1 MGACFVQRVNAMRR
15 FAVVAVGVAILAG
28 TGDFGATALA
38 QAAQPAATQ
47 ATTAPAAQAPAT
59 PAPQAPIAQAPAASP
74 VQTPAAAPAVPAV
87 APVVAAEPQGG
98 TIQGTVK
105 VSGVPLPGVA
115 VTATNTLTGKKYA
128 TTTGIDGAFQ
138 MAVPRNGRYVVKTDL
153 AGFASVTQEVVVNA
167 SGQNGGLPTQTAEF
181 KVDLASRV
189 TPEPVQAATTAAGV
203 PAVRATTA
211 AAATPARTAGGATP
225 GAVARVGRGTQ
236 ALAVQG
242 SDETDQTD
250 ASTTQTSTD
259 TQLPSLGAV
268 ASDDSTASTNESIAV
283 TGQQG
288 QINGLATF
296 SQDDLQNRIGDMQ
309 RNGFTNG
316 DIAGSLNNVMQTGT
330 FAAGPGGPGGGGP
343 GGGGPGGGGGGFGG
357 GGGGGG
363 GFGGGGGRGGG
374 GGFAGGGGFGGGF
387 GGFRGQNPNAWHGTF
402 TYSGADSALNATPRS
417 FTGTSIANPPSDRNT
432 LTASVTGTPY
442 ITGLIKANPKQMVFL
457 SVTETRNTSPSTR
470 QIIVPTLAQRLGD
483 LTPAFQAQP
492 LVGAVYDPATGLP
505 YSNTNCNPNLKAID
519 PNPTACI
526 PQTELSS
533 AALAMM
539 NYYPLPN
546 ITPNSLYDN
555 FQANFP
561 GSSHSSQITTRYN
574 RSFGSAPVRGG
585 RGGGGGGR
593 GGGGGGGNTG
603 GASGTRAQNRNA
615 PPTLRQSIAESF
627 AYGHSASASQNF
639 SPMLGG
645 SSVGNNYSL
654 SSAYT
659 VGYGRINSTA
669 TLSWS
674 RSHNL
679 SSNYFTNGATN
690 PALTAGIKVGNPTIY
705 NNPFYYGIPSIS
717 TSGTTGVAGLSDSPA
732 SNSINQTFTF
742 TDFVSWSH
750 KKHNMRFGLDFHRI
764 LNDSIGSSGAFGSFT
779 FSGFATEQPAL
790 QTCNP
795 VTDLQQ
801 CKEYGASGSAVADL
815 LIGQPQ
821 QTSITAGLSKIYLRG
836 NSYDWYAQDDWRV
849 KNGFTIAYGLR
860 WEYFSPYSEE
870 NNHLVNLALTGS
882 GTGLQIANVC
892 ATASAGC
899 ASVGTPASLVKPD
912 RSMFS
917 PRIAIAWSPKF
928 KWTKQ
933 MVVRSSYGI
942 NYNTG
947 QYSRFASSMSFQQP
961 FAITETNTLS
971 TPNSPTTCTMAN
983 MSWNT
988 TYQNSTGFN
997 CSTQTTQSNFGVNPN
1012 YRLGMVQ
1019 VYNLGIQRSLPQGTV
1034 LNIDYTGAYATNQD
1048 IVRSPNRNA
1057 DGILN
1062 SSSGQFRYED
1072 SLGYQR
1078 SNALAVN
1085 LRERM
1090 HKGISLGATYT
1101 YSHSIDDASSVGGS
1115 GNSIAQDDQDLGAE
1129 ESNSSFDRRQSLSG
1143 NFIIEPPF
1151 GPNRAFLN
1159 KGGVLSKVLDGYSI
1173 SGNYTFA
1180 SGNYAT
1186 PQYSGTTQ
1194 EIAAGSGNSLR
1205 PNRVPGQSIS
1215 GAKTRVAWFNTAA
1228 FAAPNPGTYGNATRN
1243 SIQMP
1248 GTVSLSGSLSRTV
1261 SFGGTRSFEARINA
1275 NNALNTVRYSGVNT
1289 QINSSSFGQV
1299 NGAGAM
1305 RSLSYSAFFRF

>member
-1 MGACFVQRVNAMRR
+1 MQRVNAMRR

-74 VQTPAAAPAVPAV
+74 AQTPAAAPAVPAV

-167 SGQNGGLPTQTAEF
+167 SSQNGGLPTQTAEF

-316 DIAGSLNNVMQTGT
+316 DIASSLNTVMQTGT

-442 ITGLIKANPKQMVFL
+442 ITGLLKANTKQMVFL

-470 QIIVPTLAQRLGD
+470 QIIVPTAAQRLGD

-492 LVGAVYDPATGLP
+492 LVGTVYDPNTGLP
-505 YSNTNCNPNLKAID
+505 YGNTNCNPNLHAID
-519 PNPTACI
+519 ANPTACI

-561 GSSHSSQITTRYN
+561 GSSHSSQITSRYN

-645 SSVGNNYSL
+645 STVGNNYSL
-654 SSAYT
+654 SSSYT

-669 TLSWS
+669 SLSWS

-679 SSNYFTNGATN
+679 TSNYFTNGSTN
-690 PALTAGIKVGNPTIY
+690 PALTAGIKVGNSTIY
-705 NNPFYYGIPSIS
+705 SNPFYYGIPSIN
-717 TSGTTGVAGLSDSPA
+717 TSGSTGVSGLGDTTP
-732 SNSINQTFTF
+732 SNSINQTISFS
-742 TDFVSWSH
+742 DFVSWSH

-764 LNDSIGSSGAFGSFT
+764 QNDSIGTGGVLGSFT

-795 VTDLQQ
+795 VTDAQQ
-801 CKEYGASGSAVADL
+801 CKEYAASGSAVADL

-836 NSYDWYAQDDWRV
+836 NSWDWYAQDDWRA
-849 KNGFTIAYGLR
+849 KIQPHHRLR
-860 WEYFSPYSEE
+860 PAMGV
-870 NNHLVNLALTGS
+870 LLALLGEEQPS
-882 GTGLQIANVC
+882 GQPESHRKRHRPADRQCLRHRIRRMRLRH
-892 ATASAGC
+892 SALRPRW
-899 ASVGTPASLVKPD
+899 SSLT

-917 PRIAIAWSPKF
+917 PRIAIAWPPKF

-947 QYSRFASSMSFQQP
+947 QYSRFASKYVVP
-961 FAITETNTLS
+961 AALRHHPETNTLS

-1057 DGILN
+1057 HRHPQLLFGPVHVT
-1062 SSSGQFRYED
+1062 RT
-1072 SLGYQR
+1072 R
-1078 SNALAVN
+1078 SATSA
-1085 LRERM
+1085 RTR
-1090 HKGISLGATYT
+1090 SPSTCASACTRASRLGATYT

-1143 NFIIEPPF
+1143 NFVIEPPF

-1159 KGGVLSKVLDGYSI
+1159 KGGFCPRSS
-1173 SGNYTFA
+1173 T
-1180 SGNYAT
+1180 AT
-1186 PQYSGTTQ
+1186 PSPATSPSPRETTPRRSIPAPQQ
-1194 EIAAGSGNSLR
+1194 EIAAGSRQFAATQPRSR
-1205 PNRVPGQSIS
+1205 PVHQGRGPRSPGSIS
-1215 GAKTRVAWFNTAA
+1215 SLWTCRLAKRRSGGPTATPRA
-1228 FAAPNPGTYGNATRN
+1228 TPSRCPEPSPSADRSRAPSASAEHAASRPASTPT
-1243 SIQMP
+1243 MP
-1248 GTVSLSGSLSRTV
+1248 
-1261 SFGGTRSFEARINA
+1261 
-1275 NNALNTVRYSGVNT
+1275 
-1289 QINSSSFGQV
+1289 
-1299 NGAGAM
+1299 
-1305 RSLSYSAFFRF
+1305 